1 MGSEK
6 TIKNTVEGNEIVTDG
21 GNVRIGDQTT
31 VNVYGFETNQ
41 GEIKFF
47 ARVFVGLLVFFA
59 IAAIVLIYWPNPEQN
74 LASFFCGAFFAL
86 CLLFLV
92 VLMRSGKEAS
102 IKVK

>member
-1 MGSEK
+1 MGA
-6 TIKNTVEGNEIVTDG
+6 TQKNTVEDTKIKTK
-21 GNVRIGDQTT
+21 GNVTIGDQTT

-41 GEIKFF
+41 GEIKLF

-86 CLLFLV
+86 CLLFLII
-92 VLMRSGKEAS
+92 LMNSSRQAS
-102 IKVK
+102 INVK